1 MKYSNGV
8 LLSLMSPSGFC
19 KSPIQRQREGKD
31 DEQPSDV
38 DELSEDDTDE
48 PRKNRETASG
58 RACNPVATAGEDALS
73 VLLEIWP
80 AFASLLRLCSA
91 PYDPVFLDL
100 HHLLARRLFL
110 VVYAVPEDELW
121 ACLWSPEGFLPC
133 ACKEGCC

>member
-19 KSPIQRQREGKD
+19 KSPIQRQREGKN

-48 PRKNRETASG
+48 PRKNREKAGG

-91 PYDPVFLDL
+91 PYDPTCIIFSHAVFSS
-100 HHLLARRLFL
+100 

-121 ACLWSPEGFLPC
+121 ACLWSPEGFLRAPC
-133 ACKEGCC
+133 ACKEGFC

>member
-19 KSPIQRQREGKD
+19 KLPIQRQREGKD

-48 PRKNRETASG
+48 PRKNREKAGG

-73 VLLEIWP
+73 VLLAAETADSPISILAPW
-80 AFASLLRLCSA
+80 SA
-91 PYDPVFLDL
+91 AVLSE
-100 HHLLARRLFL
+100 LAMFGI
-110 VVYAVPEDELW
+110 YT
-121 ACLWSPEGFLPC
+121 CLP
-133 ACKEGCC
+133 